1 MKKLSLSILMIIT
14 MLLAACGSDDSENEQ
29 GEGDQGQEEA
39 GQQQEGEGEGEGD
52 QQQPQQPE
60 PVEFSDD
67 EFVEEDTPVVV
78 VNGEELQGTDY
89 NTAYSLVKT
98 MMNQS
103 GQDVSDQEALQDETI
118 NFLVEQELIM
128 QEANDEGVEVTDEEV
143 QEQMDTMKAN
153 GEDQFQASLDELN
166 LSEDQFEQQLKY
178 NLATTKYMDE
188 AFDVDVTDEEVEEM
202 YEQLQSQMGDQDMQD
217 LDEIR
222 GQIEEMVAQNK
233 QQEAYADKVDELT
246 ESADV
251 EEQL

>member
-14 MLLAACGSDDSENEQ
+14 MLLAACGNDDSGNEQ
-29 GEGDQGQEEA
+29 EEGNQEQEEA
-39 GQQQEGEGEGEGD
+39 GQQQEGGGEGE

-60 PVEFSDD
+60 PVEFSDE

-78 VNGEELQGTDY
+78 VNGEELQGNDY

-98 MMNQS
+98 MMNQN

-128 QEANDEGVEVTDEEV
+128 QEANDEGVEVTDDEV
-143 QEQMDTMKAN
+143 QEQMDAMKAN
-153 GEDQFQASLDELN
+153 GEEQFQASLDELN
-166 LSEDQFEQQLKY
+166 LSEDQFEQQLRY

-202 YEQLQSQMGDQDMQD
+202 YEQLQTQMGDQDMQD

-222 GQIEEMVAQNK
+222 DQIEDMVAQNK
-233 QQEAYADKVDELT
+233 QQEEYANKVDELT